1 MAIVERRIRKN
12 EEIKAQEVRVIDE
25 DGKQIGIMPLQE
37 ALQLARQRGLDLVEV
52 APQANPVVCKIL
64 DYGKYLYI
72 LEKREK
78 KRPKARKLKEV
89 RLSVRIEDH
98 DFETKLRHIRSFLEE
113 DNKVKVSIFFRGRE
127 IVHMKRGRELL
138 ERIAAALAG
147 IAKVD
152 QPPTAHGRSLQMLL
166 VPLGDSKKEKGK
178 EKEKEKEKD
187 KEKEGERTG

>member
-178 EKEKEKEKD
+178 EKEKEKD